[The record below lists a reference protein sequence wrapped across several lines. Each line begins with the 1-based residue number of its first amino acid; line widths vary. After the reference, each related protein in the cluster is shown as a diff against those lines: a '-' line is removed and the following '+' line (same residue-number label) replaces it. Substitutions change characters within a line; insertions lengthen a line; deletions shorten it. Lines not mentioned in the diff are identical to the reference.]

1 MCDYAKRKGT
11 VNQLIVRIM
20 KVPKTFGDT
29 IGVLDELTGRLP
41 TGPGRGV
48 PIGWL
53 VPLGGVYVGMPE
65 VAPLDGV
72 YVGAPEVDGTYA
84 GALDC
89 VPPVEGPKSTSTV
102 TVTEFGCVLRTAKQ
116 TMMFDGT
123 KGAATIWQDGTGEV
137 HDAPLMVVILAI
149 AGSKSEAKSVL
160 AIEINSTLPTVGPVN
175 VI

>member
-41 TGPGRGV
+41 TGPARGV

-53 VPLGGVYVGMPE
+53 V
-65 VAPLDGV
+65 PLDGV